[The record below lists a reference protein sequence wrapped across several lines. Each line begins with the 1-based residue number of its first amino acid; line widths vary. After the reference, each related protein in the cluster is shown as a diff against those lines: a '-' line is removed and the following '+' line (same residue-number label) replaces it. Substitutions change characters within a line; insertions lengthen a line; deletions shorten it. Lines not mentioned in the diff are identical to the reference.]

1 MSNNNEYNEAI
12 KKAHYKLNKQ
22 AINKCSAMRSRHKIF
37 TSKILNRECNV
48 TCKTC
53 PQFCNGSEY
62 FCFYH
67 KPCEKCIVGSGKLH
81 NHSGRHKRKHLQLCS
96 RCYLPETEFNKISR
110 WWYYNKI
117 LCDDCGYEL
126 QAEEEGCQLCGYCT
140 CRKDECV
147 CTHHI
152 CGTCEKLSTFE
163 QIKSFVNQRA
173 NII

>member
-1 MSNNNEYNEAI
+1 MSNSNEYNEAI
-12 KKAHYKLNKQ
+12 KKAHYKMNK
-22 AINKCSAMRSRHKIF
+22 HKID
-37 TSKILNRECNV
+37 ECTKWSMKYAIRQQRNF
-48 TCKTC
+48 
-53 PQFCNGSEY
+53 FCNGCES
-62 FCFYH
+62 FCKRH

-96 RCYLPETEFNKISR
+96 RCCLPETEFNKISN